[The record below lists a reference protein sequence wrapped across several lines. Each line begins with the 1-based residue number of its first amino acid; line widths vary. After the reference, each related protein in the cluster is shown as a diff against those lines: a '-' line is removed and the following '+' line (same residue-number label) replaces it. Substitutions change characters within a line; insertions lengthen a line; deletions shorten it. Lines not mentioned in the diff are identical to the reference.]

1 MGVVSTNVFP
11 TLQQDVA
18 AWLDAV
24 DAIDGLDTRQLR
36 AGDVLTVQT
45 QHSVYTLDIVDPQ
58 HGDAKARGSGDF
70 LQDQVTVRVLGT
82 TLTGRGSLLKTGVI
96 APGFKMVLQVP
107 DGELMTSRVRRVFIN
122 GMPFDGA
129 GRSH

>member
-1 MGVVSTNVFP
+1 MSTDLFP
-11 TLQQDVA
+11 TLQSEVA

-24 DAIDGLDTRQLR
+24 DAIEGLDTRQLR
-36 AGDVLTVQT
+36 AGDVLVVQT
-45 QHSVYTLDIVDPQ
+45 QHNAYTLRILDPE
-58 HGDAKARGSGDF
+58 HGDATAQGSGDF
-70 LQDQVTVRVLGT
+70 LQQEVAVRVLGT